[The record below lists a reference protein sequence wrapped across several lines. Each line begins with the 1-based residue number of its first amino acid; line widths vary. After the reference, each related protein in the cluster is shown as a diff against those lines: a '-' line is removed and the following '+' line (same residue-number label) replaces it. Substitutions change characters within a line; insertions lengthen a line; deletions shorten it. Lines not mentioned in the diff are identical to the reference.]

1 MSITLAAGRPTL
13 ADRIF
18 SRHIATDLVLVAAGT
33 ALTAIA
39 AQITIPMFP
48 VPITG
53 QTFAVLLTGAVL
65 GSARGAISMV
75 LYAVLGLIGL
85 PVFTPQAGGGHLTGM
100 SALLAPSFGYI
111 VGFVAAA
118 AFVGWL
124 AQRQW
129 DHHVVKTI
137 VSFVGGSVIIYAFGA
152 TWLGV
157 TFTHSV
163 PAALQNGVV
172 PFLVGD
178 ALKAVAAGILLP
190 VTWRLVHRADEA
202 QTDLDD

>member
-1 MSITLAAGRPTL
+1 LTITLAAGRPTL

-18 SRHIATDLVLVAAGT
+18 SRHIATDLVLIAAGT

-39 AQITIPMFP
+39 AQITIPMVP

-75 LYAVLGLIGL
+75 LYAGLALVGL
-85 PVFTPQAGGGHLTGM
+85 PVLTPNSDGSHTTGA
-100 SALLAPSFGYI
+100 SVLALPSFGFV

-129 DHHVVKTI
+129 DHHVLKTI
-137 VSFVGGSVIIYAFGA
+137 VSFAGGSVIIYAFGA

-157 TFTHSV
+157 SLTHSV
-163 PAALQNGVV
+163 AGALELGVK
-172 PFLVGD
+172 PFLIGD
-178 ALKAVAAGILLP
+178 VLKAVAAGILLP
-190 VTWRLVHRADEA
+190 VTWRLVRRADDVKADRE
-202 QTDLDD
+202 D